1 MKREHARDGEI
12 RGEIGVDES
21 AGMESGPNKS
31 KNQIQRHL
39 NEKVKNAQHNKI
51 QKSFFSLNIRKRL
64 QLKLEQLFLILLKTK
79 ICSCFTHNIKN
90 TK

>member
-12 RGEIGVDES
+12 RGGIGVDES

-39 NEKVKNAQHNKI
+39 NEKVKNAQHNQI
-51 QKSFFSLNIRKRL
+51 QKLFFFIEHSKTITIEARTTFFS
-64 QLKLEQLFLILLKTK
+64 FY
-79 ICSCFTHNIKN
+79 
-90 TK
+90 